1 MAGRLAHSIADLLP
15 GPPLT
20 AGDRDLVCLDALR
33 DAVQRQSGTQSL
45 GRILRP
51 DRFGDFIDVHTVS
64 LD

>member
-1 MAGRLAHSIADLLP
+1 M
-15 GPPLT
+15 T
-20 AGDRDLVCLDALR
+20 TGDGDLVCLDALR
-33 DAVQRQSGTQSL
+33 DPVQRQSSTQSP